1 MLLGQTRSGKSVTC
15 QIAAQSKGNTEGITI
30 HRHFINPKSM
40 TMDQLYGYYDSKN
53 CEWRDGVLS
62 SVMRECS
69 KDNSQ
74 NHHWIVLDGPVDACW
89 I

>member
-1 MLLGQTRSGKSVTC
+1 
-15 QIAAQSKGNTEGITI
+15 
-30 HRHFINPKSM
+30 
-40 TMDQLYGYYDSKN
+40 MDQLYGYYDSKN